1 MADIIP
7 FNKKEREA
15 KKQQEQANKITVQV
29 NMMFTPDGFGVVA
42 EKLTSVQVSPDGVI
56 YFVFGE
62 AGPLCALDIGNYD
75 DALGSALE
83 LQKELYRTHKI
94 KIKVS

>member
-7 FNKKEREA
+7 FNRKEREA
-15 KKQQEQANKITVQV
+15 KRQKEQANKITVQV
-29 NMMFTPDGFGVVA
+29 NMMFTPDGFGVAA
-42 EKLTSVQVSPDGVI
+42 EKLTSVQVSPDGVM

-62 AGPLCALDIGNYD
+62 VGPLCALDIGSYNE
-75 DALGSALE
+75 ALDSALE

-94 KIKVS
+94 KIKVY